1 MMSGKFVKMG
11 KDKWGTTYDTTTEGL
26 FELIDDYYN
35 GLYQSSSVAKSGGNA
50 PIYGGADNG
59 YFNAIMGKEITA
71 GMFQSK
77 NVFTAIG
84 AKPYDHEGVR
94 IATDQ
99 ASYGMHNGTFV
110 GIGAGTR
117 QDGRIPASVAMPV
130 NEFRMPFK
138 DLPFSYDYGL
148 GLQALENKDDVSSY
162 QDYVDMMSENYS
174 DLVDKT
180 LLRPL
185 TNVMPV
191 ESDIYNEADL
201 RGAVDSGTETSL
213 TGIARVICNG
223 KEADGSTITE
233 AMVSPYGGT
242 NGDFYNWRKG
252 ASTHTSNNIDGN
264 CINAGGNSFSL
275 SQMKGLYRSCL
286 PGWKNYSPNDKM
298 WAMSGINLEKMAAL
312 MEAKNIK
319 LGEVYDQKDYNGAKS
334 LPGRDF
340 GSMAN
345 SYLNITIVMD
355 NNMAFDYDTCKVS
368 TVKSGD
374 ILLLD
379 SEHIWL
385 SMLTPIEFYNINNP
399 AITRMLREENVMS
412 MRAELRADKFIGHGR
427 IKGLPDDA
435 TSGADYTVIA

>member
-1 MMSGKFVKMG
+1 MMFGKFTKMG
-11 KDKWGTTYDTTTEGL
+11 RDKIGTTYDVTREGL
-26 FELIDDYYN
+26 FDLIDDYYN
-35 GLYQSSSVAKSGGNA
+35 HIYGSGVAKSGGLA
-50 PIYGGADNG
+50 PTYGDNG
-59 YFNAIMGKEITA
+59 YFNAIMGKEISV

-77 NVFTAIG
+77 NIFTAMG

-99 ASYGMHNGTFV
+99 ASYGMHGSRFV
-110 GIGAGTR
+110 GIGAGTK
-117 QDGRIPASVAMPV
+117 QDGRIPASVAVPV
-130 NEFRMPFK
+130 NEFRMPYK

-162 QDYVDMMSENYS
+162 QDYVDIMSENYS
-174 DLVDKT
+174 DLIDKT

-185 TNVMPV
+185 NNLMPV

-213 TGIARVICNG
+213 TGISRVICNG
-223 KEADGSTITE
+223 KEADGNTITE

-252 ASTHTSNNIDGN
+252 GAAHVSNNLDGN
-264 CINAGGNSFSL
+264 TINAGGSNVFSL
-275 SQMKGLYRSCL
+275 SQMKGLYRACL
-286 PGWKNYSPNDKM
+286 SGWEDSSPNDKM
-298 WAMSGINLEKMAAL
+298 WAMSAINLEKMASL

-319 LGEVYDQKDYNGAKS
+319 LGEVYEVKSVNGAKS

-345 SYLNITIVMD
+345 SYLNIPIVMD

-374 ILLLD
+374 ILMLD
-379 SEHIWL
+379 TKHIWV
-385 SMLTPIEFYNINNP
+385 SMLTPVEFYNINNP

-412 MRAELRADKFIGHGR
+412 MRAELRADKIIGHGR
-427 IKGLPDDA
+427 IIGLPDDPA
-435 TSGADYTVIA
+435 VGADYTIVA

>member
-1 MMSGKFVKMG
+1 MMFGKFTKMG
-11 KDKWGTTYDTTTEGL
+11 RDKIGTTYDVTREGL
-26 FELIDDYYN
+26 FDLIDDYYN
-35 GLYQSSSVAKSGGNA
+35 HIYGSGVAKSGGLA
-50 PIYGGADNG
+50 PTYGDNG
-59 YFNAIMGKEITA
+59 YFNAIMGKEISV

-77 NVFTAIG
+77 NIFTAMG

-99 ASYGMHNGTFV
+99 ASYGMHDGRFV

-117 QDGRIPASVAMPV
+117 QDGRIPASVAVPV
-130 NEFRMPFK
+130 NEFRMPYK

-162 QDYVDMMSENYS
+162 QDYVDIMSENYS
-174 DLVDKT
+174 DLIDKT

-185 TNVMPV
+185 GNLMPV
-191 ESDIYNEADL
+191 ESDIYTEADL

-223 KEADGSTITE
+223 KEADGNTITE

-242 NGDFYNWRKG
+242 NGDFYKWRRG
-252 ASTHTSNNIDGN
+252 AAAHVSNNLDGN
-264 CINAGGNSFSL
+264 TINAGNNAFSL
-275 SQMKGLYRSCL
+275 SQMKGLYRACL
-286 PGWKNYSPNDKM
+286 AGWEDSSPNEKM
-298 WAMSGINLEKMAAL
+298 WAMSAINLEKMASL

-319 LGEVYDQKDYNGAKS
+319 LGEVYEVKSVNGAKS

-340 GSMAN
+340 GAMAN
-345 SYLNITIVMD
+345 SYLNIPIVMD

-379 SEHIWL
+379 TKHIWI
-385 SMLTPIEFYNINNP
+385 SMLTPVEFYNINNP

-412 MRAELRADKFIGHGR
+412 MRAELRADKIIGHGR
-427 IKGLPDDA
+427 IVGLRDDPA
-435 TSGADYTVIA
+435 VGADYTIVA